1 MNRHPY
7 ATPAYAESFGMGHI
21 DVPEWRTSL
30 LVRPIPDTSWSDA
43 LGCYPLTAL
52 HRDADLAAGLDRLR
66 AAGLVSVALVPDP
79 LTGPSPEALAAAF
92 PVCRP
97 FKTHYLIDREAGPVR
112 FGNTHRKQVNRS
124 YRALNITATDIR
136 RNDGEWIR
144 TYQHTVERH
153 GVTGI
158 ANFAPCYFAALA
170 KMTEAT
176 VVAAFREDR
185 MVAMAVWI
193 RSGDIAYGHIGGASD
208 VGHQFYAMY
217 GVIAT
222 ATTHF
227 ADCQVIHLG
236 GVAGNAE
243 DPDDGLVFF
252 KKGFAN
258 RQVTAHLCGAVL
270 DEHRYGLLVAGRS
283 PTTFFPEYR

>member
-7 ATPAYAESFGMGHI
+7 ATPVYAESFGMGHI

-30 LVRPIPDTSWSDA
+30 LVRPIPNTPWSDA

-79 LTGPSPEALAAAF
+79 LTGPSTEALTAAF

-112 FGNTHRKQVNRS
+112 FGYSHRNKVQRS
-124 YRALNITATDIR
+124 YRALTITATDIR
-136 RNDGEWIR
+136 RNDSEWIR

-158 ANFAPCYFAALA
+158 ANFAPSYFAALGC
-170 KMTEAT
+170 MTEAT
-176 VVAAFREDR
+176 VVAAFREER
-185 MVAMAVWI
+185 MVAMMVWV
-193 RSGDIAYGHIGGASD
+193 RSGDIAYAHIGGASD
-208 VGHQFYAMY
+208 VGHKFYAMY
-217 GVIAT
+217 GIVAT

-227 ADCQVIHLG
+227 ADCRVLHLG
-236 GVAGNAE
+236 GVAGNT
-243 DPDDGLVFF
+243 DDGDDGLAFF

-258 RQVTAHLCGAVL
+258 RQAAASLCGAVL
-270 DEHRYGLLVAGRS
+270 DEHRYGLLTAGR
-283 PTTFFPEYR
+283 PQAAFFPEYR